1 MSEQLST
8 GRKTDKRP
16 HIKQLIEYE
25 LFKYTLGHSDL
36 HVHIIMDNLKL
47 IQKGFFKQKN
57 I

>member
-47 IQKGFFKQKN
+47 IQKVFFKQKN